1 VILYKMREK
10 GHMEKQRVLQQGA
23 LLIGEPKSEKEQDIQ
38 NAEFFTIKFQ
48 FNPESLKRT
57 LKIVTPQETL
67 GGRKRGENRQADP
80 RDLKTDSRIGESISI
95 TARFDDKEGKGKGT
109 LMMDEARNK
118 PPEKNEENEK
128 QLYSNSHLLGV
139 LSAIETIMEPVDTDL
154 KKTAKAHKNP
164 PKVLPL
170 VFFWWGE
177 YRILP
182 VKITQM
188 TINETEFSPELSPI
202 RAEVNLEME
211 VLVPGSKSDKRIKS
225 SYKYVQDEKSH
236 QAAAYF
242 RGVDKSPRKRF
253 KEAVLGVKPA
263 KP

>member
-1 VILYKMREK
+1 MR
-10 GHMEKQRVLQQGA
+10 RLQKGA
-23 LLIGEPKSEKEQDIQ
+23 LIIGEPKSEEEQDIQ
-38 NAEFFTIKFQ
+38 NTKFFTIEFQ

-57 LKIVTPQETL
+57 LKIVTPQEIT
-67 GGRKRGENRQADP
+67 GGRNRGENRQADP
-80 RDLKTDSRIGESISI
+80 RDLKTDSHIGESISI
-95 TARFDDKEGKGKGT
+95 TARFDNKLGYGTPKLDEERNRPLKEGE
-109 LMMDEARNK
+109 L
-118 PPEKNEENEK
+118 P
-128 QLYSNSHLLGV
+128 YFNSHLLPV
-139 LSAIETIMEPVDTDL
+139 LSAIERIMEPVDTVL
-154 KKTAKAHKNP
+154 NKTVKAHKNP

-211 VLVPGSKSDKRIKS
+211 VLVPGSKSDKRINT
-225 SYKYVQDEKSH
+225 SYKYVQDEKSR

-242 RGVDKSPRKRF
+242 GEADQSLRDRF
-253 KEAVLGVKPA
+253 KEAMPSNA
-263 KP
+263 